1 MRVAETARGADPE
14 AVRRLV
20 VLLALSILPVV
31 ASACTGADAQKA
43 ENLLSQSRTAAQSV
57 QSEGFTMKVNV
68 DAAGESA
75 VVEVQGGMI
84 LKGTDAGDFYAT
96 TSTAMPGSAPVDV
109 VMVKRGSSMRLRMNG
124 VTHTVPVPANMQSSS
139 AGAAG
144 FDVNAITPFVKDV
157 TVSTLEVGGRT
168 EDEVV
173 GTLDGD
179 ALLKSLPGVSAGL
192 LSTVGAS
199 LGDIKVQLFIPRD
212 SHLIET
218 ALLDMTAH
226 VEKQTLHM
234 SMSYAV
240 TSVNK
245 PLTFPQ

>member
-1 MRVAETARGADPE
+1 MRRI
-14 AVRRLV
+14 V
-20 VLLALSILPVV
+20 VLLALAVLPVV

-43 ENLLSQSRTAAQSV
+43 EDLLAQSRTAAQSV
-57 QSEGFTMKVNV
+57 HSESFTMKVNV
-68 DAAGESA
+68 DAPGQSA
-75 VVEVQGGMI
+75 NVGAQGGMI
-84 LKGTDAGDFYAT
+84 LEGADAGDFYAT
-96 TSTAMPGSAPVDV
+96 MTTAMPGAAPVDV
-109 VMVKRGSSMRLRMNG
+109 VMVRRGGSLQLRMNG
-124 VTHTVPVPANMQSSS
+124 VTRTVPVPTGMQSSA

-144 FDVNAITPFVKDV
+144 FDVNAITPYVKDV
-157 TVSTLEVGGRT
+157 SVSTADVAGRT

-179 ALLKSLPGVSAGL
+179 ALLKSLPGVPAGL

-199 LGDIKVQLFIPRD
+199 LGDIKVRLFIPRD
-212 SHLIET
+212 SHLVET

-226 VEKQTLHM
+226 VENQTMHM

-245 PLTFPQ
+245 PLTFP